1 MNSEIRFSY
10 AVENKDHLEAMLV
23 FSFKSVFADKKV
35 NLFYLFTALFVI
47 VNYFL
52 MPKKFNFILM
62 VVGIGYPFFL
72 IFFVVA
78 ISYFD
83 FKRRKKLRGKEDKL
97 TDLQC
102 TDEELT
108 LKGADAEF
116 RLKWTLF
123 KRFFE
128 NKKYF
133 LLCLYD
139 RRNFFIVPK
148 KAFANPADV

>member
-83 FKRRKKLRGKEDKL
+83 FKRRKKLRGQEDKL

-108 LKGADAEF
+108 LKGA
-116 RLKWTLF
+116 
-123 KRFFE
+123 
-128 NKKYF
+128 
-133 LLCLYD
+133 
-139 RRNFFIVPK
+139 
-148 KAFANPADV
+148 